1 MIKIFNIKK
10 INSRNAVIKI
20 WEKKKINFAIK
31 RVYIIKNLI
40 SQNVREGHAHKKLN
54 QIYSI
59 LSGKAKIRFD
69 DGKKKKTIYLDDSN
83 KSVYIKN
90 GTWRDIVYLQKN
102 TVLMVL
108 CDDVYKKE
116 DYIRNYIKY
125 KKWKKKII

>member
-10 INSRNAVIKI
+10 INSRNALIKI

-40 SQNVREGHAHKKLN
+40 SQNIREGHAHKKLN

-125 KKWKKKII
+125 KNWKKKR

>member
-116 DYIRNYIKY
+116 DYIRNDIKY
-125 KKWKKKII
+125 KNWKKKR

>member
-1 MIKIFNIKK
+1 MTE
-10 INSRNAVIKI
+10 R
-20 WEKKKINFAIK
+20 
-31 RVYIIKNLI
+31 
-40 SQNVREGHAHKKLN
+40 
-54 QIYSI
+54 
-59 LSGKAKIRFD
+59 
-69 DGKKKKTIYLDDSN
+69 KKKTIYLDDSN

-125 KKWKKKII
+125 KNWKKKR

>member
-54 QIYSI
+54 HIYSI

-125 KKWKKKII
+125 KNWKKKR

>member
-10 INSRNAVIKI
+10 INSRNALIKI

-40 SQNVREGHAHKKLN
+40 SQNIREGHAHKKLN

-83 KSVYIKN
+83 KSVYVKN

>member
-10 INSRNAVIKI
+10 INSRNAIIKI
-20 WEKKKINFAIK
+20 WEKKKINFPIK

-69 DGKKKKTIYLDDSN
+69 DGKKKKTIYLNDSN

-125 KKWKKKII
+125 KNWKKKR

>member
-125 KKWKKKII
+125 KKWKKKIK